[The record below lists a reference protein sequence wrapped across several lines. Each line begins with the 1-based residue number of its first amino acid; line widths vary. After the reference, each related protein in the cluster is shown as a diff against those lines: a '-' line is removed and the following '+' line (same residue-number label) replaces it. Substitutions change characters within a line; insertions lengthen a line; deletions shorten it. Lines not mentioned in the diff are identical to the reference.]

1 MSTDLNKL
9 RVSLTKHGAHKVAY
23 LVREFPRDE
32 VLKHVAGDH
41 DSIIIDYA
49 QAHKILSANRDGQL
63 PVLWDQL
70 RQYGQEDIYDIVF
83 IANVFSHT
91 DLIRTMIEAI
101 DNNCKIKR
109 GSIIDGKAYTN
120 FAHTIDQFGYSIEHT
135 PDFISFDISRIFYK
149 FYLNQFI
156 AEILAIKLTE
166 AGWDK
171 TNGLADECVRL
182 NLNSVFGLAG
192 DDFCAWLQGVSAV
205 DEKKIAKSK
214 ARRTFESGIKFKQGH
229 RSKHEGDVRRKSP
242 ESQNATMLHNHIQN
256 NVYDLLSRKYPQDK
270 VGTEVPTNT
279 GSIDIVKKS
288 ENELIFYEIK
298 TENDIKS
305 NIRSAISQLLEYAYW
320 NKIRGV
326 EKLIIIGP
334 NIPTSMAIE
343 YLDTL
348 RNKFNL
354 PIFYQHYDIDKAELK
369 DPV

>member
-23 LVREFPRDE
+23 LVHRFSKDE
-32 VLKHVAGDH
+32 VLKHIDGDH

-49 QAHKILSANRDGQL
+49 QAHKILSANQDGSL

-70 RQYGQEDIYDIVF
+70 KQYGQEDIYDIVF
-83 IANVFSHT
+83 IANVFSHV

-101 DNNCKIKR
+101 DNDCKIKR
-109 GSIIDGKAYTN
+109 GSVIDGKAYTN

-135 PDFISFDISRIFYK
+135 SDFISFDISRIFYK
-149 FYLNQFI
+149 FYLTQFI
-156 AEILAIKLTE
+156 ADILAMKLTE

-171 TNGLADECVRL
+171 TNSLADECVRL
-182 NLNSVFGLAG
+182 NLNSVFGLTG
-192 DDFCAWLQGVSAV
+192 DDFLTWLQGVNALNN
-205 DEKKIAKSK
+205 KQIARSK
-214 ARRTFESGIKFKQGH
+214 ARRTFESGIKFRQGH
-229 RSKHEGDVRRKSP
+229 RSKHEGDVRRKSAKI
-242 ESQNATMLHNHIQN
+242 QNATMLHNHIQN
-256 NVYDLLSRKYPQDK
+256 NVYELLLRKYPQDK

-279 GSIDIVKKS
+279 GSIDIVRKS
-288 ENELIFYEIK
+288 KTELIFYEIK

-305 NIRSAISQLLEYAYW
+305 NIRSALSQLLEYAYW
-320 NKIRGV
+320 NKIEGV
-326 EKLIIIGP
+326 EQLIIIGP

-354 PIFYQHYDIDKAELK
+354 PIFYQYYDIDKVDLK